1 MICVEC
7 TRFILRDSAS
17 GRWPRGPVG
26 PVCAKA
32 MHIRQYLRAQKVAQR
47 IAKQAPRRARRV
59 RVVECAGVDPRQI
72 DWVREVVAC

>member
-1 MICVEC
+1 MICTEC
-7 TRFILRDSAS
+7 HRPITKDAAS

-59 RVVECAGVDPRQI
+59 RVVECVGVDPRQLHLQL
-72 DWVREVVAC
+72 EVL